1 MKNII
6 LGSASPRRRELLAQ
20 IGFEFEVITSDAKE
34 ESYETSPSKMVRELS
49 ANKAWAVW
57 EMLSEEKRLESI
69 VIGADTIVYSDGEVL
84 GKPADTEDAFNMIK
98 KIAGRSHSV
107 LTGVTVISKETVIS
121 FAEETKVSVYPMTDD
136 EIRTYINRGTC
147 MDKAGSYGIQNEFA
161 AYVKG
166 IEGDYNNVVGLPV
179 ARLYQEMKKAGYLN
193 D

>member
-34 ESYETSPSKMVRELS
+34 ESFEASPSKMVRELS

-98 KIAGRSHSV
+98 RIAGRTHSV
-107 LTGVTVISKETVIS
+107 FTGVTVISKETVIS

-136 EIRTYINRGTC
+136 EIMAYINRGTC

>member
-34 ESYETSPSKMVRELS
+34 ESFEASPSKMVRELS

-98 KIAGRSHSV
+98 RIAGRTHSV
-107 LTGVTVISKETVIS
+107 FTGVTVISKETVIS

-136 EIRTYINRGTC
+136 EIRAYINRGTC